1 MYCGD
6 IFGLVKAQFL
16 IYTHTNQNRCYMK
29 VNMHA
34 HPLVSGLR
42 SVFLVSCFL
51 IFLGTVA
58 FSQTTV
64 TVSGR
69 VTLGAGA
76 ADLSG
81 TSIQVKGSRGGVTTD
96 ATGHFSISVKSGAT
110 LVFSHV
116 GYKSLEVRASGQN
129 ELSLTLETADN
140 SLEQVTVSYGRQR
153 KRDITGAVNKVDAAA
168 IRDVPA
174 TEFGQKLYGKVAGL
188 QINQATGIPG
198 QGIFFRIRGAAS
210 LSGGN
215 QPLIVV
221 DGLPLA
227 GDIVN
232 LVNPEDI
239 ESFSVLKDAGATA
252 LYGSRASNGV
262 ILITTRQGKVGKTS
276 VSANAYYGLQSVP
289 QRGRPNV
296 MNAREFA
303 TYMKG
308 WYEDKAKYETP
319 AGGTPVTVP
328 ADYANPEQYGKGT
341 DWYDAI
347 LRTAPMQTYS
357 VNISAGTEKILS
369 STTFSYFDQSG
380 VLYNTGV
387 RRYSFRSNNEYRPID
402 RIKVGL
408 NISPSWQVDHNVR
421 AGSLGLDGNRQIVSG
436 GTFSSP
442 LSSVYDSNGKF
453 TMKSSSAGMLNTPNF
468 RMQEEIMNVNQNNL
482 NLLSNAFVDVEVTKG
497 LHARS
502 TMNADFIVQ
511 DYNAYYGTL
520 YAGFNTATPPRPLAQ
535 SSAVNSSNN
544 STNILNENTLSYT
557 TKFGEHSLEGLAGY
571 SYQKYSQNY
580 RSISGTGYP
589 NDAVPWING
598 TTTTSGNSNK
608 QAWSLASAFARVNYD
623 YQNRYYLS
631 ATIRRDGSSRF
642 GEYKKYGT
650 FPSVSAGWV
659 ISDEGFFP
667 RSNTLSFLK
676 IRGSYGLTGNFNV
689 GNYTQATLASST
701 NYVFGGVT
709 TLGQSLTV
717 LGNPDLTWETS
728 KQADFGLEATFL
740 NSRLTFSYDYY
751 NKRTENM
758 LSNAQLPAGSGYT
771 VVSYNIGTFR
781 MWGHEFQVTSKNLVG
796 KLNWSTDLN
805 IGLNDN
811 KVLAL
816 VAPGFIGGTNK
827 YNDYN
832 RTAVGHRIG
841 ELYGYIFDGLYMNA
855 ADFAKYPKEATSAI
869 GSARMRDVSGDNKI
883 DISDRT
889 FIGNP
894 SPRMTFGITNN
905 FTYLNFDLNIIASG
919 QTGNKII
926 NTNYQNLQ
934 NLDAVFNINKDM
946 QYRWRSEQ
954 DPGNG
959 KVPRTLGPTTEL
971 YRTTNTNWVFS
982 GDYLCIKNIAL
993 GYTFSQKQLRYIKSV
1008 RVYGSIQNAWYF
1020 TKYPGQNPEVNDN
1033 RDSQTTAGQDI
1044 GSYPVVRT
1052 VMIGANI
1059 NF

>member
-1 MYCGD
+1 M
-6 IFGLVKAQFL
+6 
-16 IYTHTNQNRCYMK
+16 N
-29 VNMHA
+29 VNKHA
-34 HPLVSGLR
+34 NPLLPGLR
-42 SVFLVSCFL
+42 SIFLLGFLLVFLSMA
-51 IFLGTVA
+51 G
-58 FSQTTV
+58 FSQATV
-64 TVSGR
+64 TVSGK
-69 VTLGAGA
+69 VSLGAGS

-81 TSIQVKGSRGGVTTD
+81 TSVQVRGAKGGVTTD
-96 ATGHFSISVKSGAT
+96 AAGSFKITAPSGAI
-110 LVFSHV
+110 LVFTHV
-116 GYKSLEVRASGQN
+116 GYKSQEARVSGQAEIN
-129 ELSLTLETADN
+129 ITLESADIT
-140 SLEQVTVSYGRQR
+140 LEQVTVSYGRQR
-153 KRDITGAVNKVDAAA
+153 KRDITGSVGKVDAAA
-168 IRDVPA
+168 IKDVPA
-174 TEFGQKLYGKVAGL
+174 TEFGQKLYGKVPGL
-188 QINQATGIPG
+188 QVNQATGIPG

-289 QRGRPNV
+289 KRGRPNV
-296 MNAREFA
+296 MNAHEFA

-308 WYEDKAKYETP
+308 WYEDKIAYHDYSTP
-319 AGGTPVTVP
+319 APPTIPV
-328 ADYANPEQYGKGT
+328 DYQNPDQYGKGT
-341 DWYDAI
+341 DWYAAI
-347 LRTAPMQTYS
+347 LHTAPMQTYS
-357 VNISAGTEKILS
+357 VNISTGTDKILS

-402 RIKVGL
+402 RIRVGL
-408 NISPSWQVDHNVR
+408 NISPSWQIDHNVR

-436 GTFSSP
+436 ATFSSP
-442 LSSVYDSNGKF
+442 LSSVYDSTGHF
-453 TMKSSSAGMLNTPNF
+453 TMKSHSAGMLNTPNY
-468 RMQEEIMNVNQNNL
+468 RMQEEIMDVNQNNL
-482 NLLSNAFVDVEVTKG
+482 NLLSNAYLDVEVIKG
-497 LHARS
+497 LHAR
-502 TMNADFIVQ
+502 TTVNADIIAQ

-544 STNILNENTLSYT
+544 STNILNENTLNYT
-557 TKFGEHSLEGLAGY
+557 TKFGDHSLEAMAGY

-598 TTTTSGNSNK
+598 STTTSGNSNK

-642 GEYKKYGT
+642 GQYKKYGT

-689 GNYTQATLASST
+689 GNYTQATLASTT

-709 TLGQSLTV
+709 TLGQSLTT

-728 KQADFGLEATFL
+728 KQTDVGLEATFL

-758 LSNAQLPAGSGYT
+758 LSNAQLPTGSGFAS
-771 VVSYNIGTFR
+771 VSYNIGTFR

-796 KLNWSTDLN
+796 KVSWSTDFN
-805 IGLNDN
+805 IGFSDN

-816 VAPGFIGGTNK
+816 VAPGFIGGTGK

-869 GSARMRDVSGDNKI
+869 GSARMRDVNTDGKI

-905 FTYLNFDLNIIASG
+905 FTYRDFDLNIIASG

-926 NTNYQNLQ
+926 NTNFQNLQ
-934 NLDAVFNINKDM
+934 NLDGVFNINKDM

-954 DPGNG
+954 NPGNG

-993 GYTFSQKQLRYIKSV
+993 GYTFRQKQLRYIKSV
-1008 RVYGSIQNAWYF
+1008 RVYGSVQNAWYF

-1033 RDSQTTAGQDI
+1033 RDNQTLAGQDV

>member
-1 MYCGD
+1 
-6 IFGLVKAQFL
+6 
-16 IYTHTNQNRCYMK
+16 MK
-29 VNMHA
+29 FT
-34 HPLVSGLR
+34 LL
-42 SVFLVSCFL
+42 LSCFL
-51 IFLGTVA
+51 FFLQTAV

-64 TVSGR
+64 TVSGT
-69 VTLGAGA
+69 VGLGAGA
-76 ADLSG
+76 TDLSG
-81 TSIQVKGSRGGVTTD
+81 TTVQVRGARGGVTTD

-110 LVFSHV
+110 LVFSHI
-116 GYKSLEVRASGQN
+116 GYKPVEVKASSQSN
-129 ELSLTLETADN
+129 LTITLENADN
-140 SLEQVTVSYGRQR
+140 TLEQVTVSYGRQR
-153 KRDITGAVNKVDAAA
+153 KRDITGSVSKVDAAA
-168 IRDVPA
+168 IKDVPA
-174 TEFGQKLYGKVAGL
+174 AEFGQKLYGKVPGL
-188 QINQATGIPG
+188 QVNQATGIPG
-198 QGIFFRIRGAAS
+198 QGIFFRVRGAAS

-303 TYMKG
+303 TFMKG
-308 WYEDKAKYETP
+308 FYEDKIKYHDYTGATP
-319 AGGTPVTVP
+319 TIP
-328 ADYANPEQYGKGT
+328 ADYQNPEQYGKGT
-341 DWYDAI
+341 DWYAAI
-347 LRTAPMQTYS
+347 IRTAPMQTYS

-387 RRYSFRSNNEYRPID
+387 RRYSFRSNNEYRPIN
-402 RIKVGL
+402 RIKIGL

-421 AGSLGLDGNRQIVSG
+421 AGSLGLDGNRQIISG
-436 GTFSSP
+436 ATFSSP
-442 LSSVYDSNGKF
+442 LTSVYDANGKF
-453 TMKSSSAGMLNTPNF
+453 TMKSQSAGMLNTPNY

-482 NLLSNAFVDVEVTKG
+482 NLLSNAFVDVEVAKG

-502 TMNADFIVQ
+502 TINADIIVQ

-535 SSAVNSSNN
+535 STAVNSSNN
-544 STNILNENTLSYT
+544 STNILNENTLSYAA
-557 TKFGEHSLEGLAGY
+557 KFGEHSLEGLAGY

-580 RSISGTGYP
+580 RSITGVGYP
-589 NDAVPWING
+589 NDAVPWVNG
-598 TTTTSGNSNK
+598 ATTTSGNSNK

-623 YQNRYYLS
+623 YQSRYYLS

-659 ISDEGFFP
+659 ISEEGFFP

-689 GNYTQATLASST
+689 GNYTQATLASTT

-728 KQADFGLEATFL
+728 KQTDVGVEATFL
-740 NSRLTFSYDYY
+740 NNRITFSYDYY

-758 LSNAQLPAGSGYT
+758 LSNAQLPTGSGYAS
-771 VVSYNIGTFR
+771 VSYNIGTFR
-781 MWGHEFQVTSKNLVG
+781 MWGHEFQVTSKNLTG
-796 KLNWSTDLN
+796 KLSWSTDFN

-811 KVLAL
+811 KVIAL
-816 VAPGFIGGTNK
+816 VAPGFIGGTGK

-841 ELYGYIFDGLYMNA
+841 ELYGYIFDGVYMNA
-855 ADFAKYPKEATSAI
+855 ADFAKYPKEATSAV
-869 GSARMRDVSGDNKI
+869 GSARMRDVTGDGKI

-905 FTYLNFDLNIIASG
+905 FTYQNFDLNIIASG
-919 QTGNKII
+919 QTGNKIV

-934 NLDAVFNINKDM
+934 NLDGVFNINKDM

-971 YRTTNTNWVFS
+971 FRTVNTNWIFS

-993 GYTFSQKQLRYIKSV
+993 GYTFNQKQLKYIKSV
-1008 RVYGSIQNAWYF
+1008 RVYGSVQNAWYF

-1033 RDSQTTAGQDI
+1033 RDNQTLAGQDI